1 MQPAVIILFTI
12 LMSIRK
18 KQNIG
23 IAEDLWNLPMTKKV
37 VMNAI
42 VSTGLCMDPNGFH
55 ELYMNNCYSAPELF
69 VMLKGKY
76 KTLTCGT
83 VWTNRKCWEK
93 NVMNLSKLA
102 TRGNSK
108 IFYIPINGLIFGQCN
123 DNKVVL
129 FISSLLLVGNG
140 KTIQQCGSQRV
151 PYTFPKALQAY
162 NKYMG

>member
-1 MQPAVIILFTI
+1 MRVVVRASQTTIQSDSITTVNWASIELIFILANAASGHNFI
-12 LMSIRK
+12 FHIDVYQK

-69 VMLKGKY
+69 VMLKAKY

-108 IFYIPINGLIFGQCN
+108 IFYIPINGLIFGQ
-123 DNKVVL
+123 
-129 FISSLLLVGNG
+129 
-140 KTIQQCGSQRV
+140 
-151 PYTFPKALQAY
+151 
-162 NKYMG
+162 